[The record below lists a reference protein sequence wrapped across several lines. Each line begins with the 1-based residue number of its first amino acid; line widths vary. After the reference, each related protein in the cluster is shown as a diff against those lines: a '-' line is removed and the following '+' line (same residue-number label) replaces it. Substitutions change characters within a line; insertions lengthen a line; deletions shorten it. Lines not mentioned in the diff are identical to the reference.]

1 MSNPHGKNEE
11 RGPVLSLDELLTG
24 KPVQRPDCDLCDNG
38 RKSREQVR
46 GLSNMADCPKC
57 KRPLTSEM

>member
-1 MSNPHGKNEE
+1 MNPHGKKEE
-11 RGPVLSLDELLTG
+11 RGPTLTLDDLSG
-24 KPVQRPDCDLCDNG
+24 KPIERPDCDRCDNG